1 MGLACRVRRH
11 YGQNMRRLLL
21 VVVVLAGATAY
32 IAVQS
37 GNEDV
42 PNRKASVS
50 RLGVTGTLGDQVI
63 SVVPAA
69 PYDLETLGS
78 PAASA
83 RTFTLRRGD
92 VAVYG
97 KVRCLATI
105 EGGAPYLLC
114 SSRPR
119 TRARNEVAIW
129 PDGINVFR
137 LGNPDPIYSTP

>member
-1 MGLACRVRRH
+1 
-11 YGQNMRRLLL
+11 MRRLLL
-21 VVVVLAGATAY
+21 VVVIVLAGVAAY
-32 IAVQS
+32 IAVRS
-37 GNEDV
+37 DEANE
-42 PNRKASVS
+42 
-50 RLGVTGTLGDQVI
+50 
-63 SVVPAA
+63 VVPSRTAA
-69 PYDLETLGS
+69 TP
-78 PAASA
+78 A

-119 TRARNEVAIW
+119 TRARYEVAIW
-129 PDGINVFR
+129 PDGVNVFR